1 VLNVGFLIIHSI
13 GNTLNNILSTGDTAM
28 NNDKV
33 SVSGAD
39 NQKQNSKTGWLTKV

>member
-1 VLNVGFLIIHSI
+1 
-13 GNTLNNILSTGDTAM
+13 M

-33 SVSGAD
+33 SVSGAVILMGED